1 MTGFDQF
8 ECGLSGAAAYAA
20 VQRGRGDLNEPP
32 ALDERAQPP
41 GLSLYLCVA
50 LGMREDRSEPAER
63 QIEQRL
69 FEIERPTAVRKLHEE
84 VPAVLGNRESPKIV
98 LAERA
103 HRLEVDLASMQ
114 DVDRNPLFGKVA
126 SERCNLGF
134 HPIGC
139 RRIVVTDMRG
149 RGNRR
154 DAFARRLARKLATV
168 LDGSG
173 AVVYA
178 GEHMRVE
185 VDHSGR
191 IGLP

>member
-1 MTGFDQF
+1 MAGVDQF
-8 ECGLSGAAAYAA
+8 LCGLSGAAAYAA

-32 ALDERAQPP
+32 TVDERTQPP
-41 GLSLYLCVA
+41 RLGLYLCVA

-84 VPAVLGNRESPKIV
+84 VSAVLGDRESPKII

-103 HRLEVDLASMQ
+103 HRPEVDLASVQ
-114 DVDRNPLFGKVA
+114 DVDRNPLLGEV
-126 SERCNLGF
+126 SSQRCDLGF

-139 RRIVVTDMRG
+139 RRIVVSDMRG

-154 DAFARRLARKLATV
+154 DALARRLARKLATV
-168 LDGSG
+168 LDGAG
-173 AVVYA
+173 AVVYT